1 MSDKGT
7 AGKKSSS
14 AAVSIEKLLTDKRW
28 EDVRQRLKRITSPTR
43 LGELLFDSADD
54 PDVPDDIFRTLLSK
68 LKGKRKTRSDY
79 TIEHNFFA
87 GVCNLYRERGY
98 KKKFKQVCHKRS
110 VASLQ
115 NFMEEY
121 VEIYGTLSMIDARK
135 TICYLWRWYLDEDPS
150 DLSYKYPSTSTII
163 CAKEK
168 ENGLFQV
175 SSVEDLRHN
184 EGLYSLWQKTELLI
198 KSTQTRGL
206 TKSVQ
211 DIRIV
216 HTLIRGRLPRVV
228 VWMALRLYTAQVQVK
243 DEMGR
248 LPLHLAAA
256 LNNLDTE
263 EDFKVDFKGDLAKVM
278 KRRMVELVLEFF
290 PAGAECADIEGSH
303 PLALLLDLEYRSWS
317 SNDWTKRCVMAL
329 MKQAPKALI
338 KKNGRNCMLPFMT
351 AACIHDDNT
360 IKAGS
365 KGEERMMLNRKLN
378 LTYAILRGDPSVVA
392 SGITGTSR
400 ERYLEK
406 KLEDAHGE
414 IRRLKQEIAVLK
426 QGSSTEASQRP
437 CKRSRCDSSDCSKSS
452 L

>member
-7 AGKKSSS
+7 AAKKKSA
-14 AAVSIEKLLTDKRW
+14 AAVSIEELLTEKRW

-43 LGELLFDSADD
+43 LGELLFYSADD

-68 LKGKRKTRSDY
+68 LKGKRTTDKVDY
-79 TIEHNFFA
+79 NVEHNFWE
-87 GVCNLYRERGY
+87 GVCNFYRERGY

-110 VASLQ
+110 VVSLQ
-115 NFMEEY
+115 TFMEEY
-121 VEIYGTLSMIDARK
+121 VEIYGTLPMIVARK
-135 TICYLWRWYLDEDPS
+135 TICYLWLHYLVEDPPDQIS
-150 DLSYKYPSTSTII
+150 DYMPTST
-163 CAKEK
+163 CGKEK
-168 ENGLFQV
+168 EKGLLQV
-175 SSVEDLRHN
+175 SSVGDLRHN
-184 EGLYSLWQKTELLI
+184 QELYSLWQKTELLI
-198 KSTQTRGL
+198 KATQTRGL

-248 LPLHLAAA
+248 LPLHLAAV
-256 LNNLDTE
+256 LNNLVTE
-263 EDFKVDFKGDLAKVM
+263 EDFKVDFEGDLAKAM

-317 SNDWTKRCVMAL
+317 SNNWTKRCVMAL

-338 KKNGRNCMLPFMT
+338 KKNGKNCMLPFMT

-360 IKAGS
+360 IKARS
-365 KGEERMMLNRKLN
+365 KEEESMMLKRKLN
-378 LTYAILRGDPSVVA
+378 LTYAVLRGDPSVVA

-400 ERYLEK
+400 ERYLEE
-406 KLEDAHGE
+406 KLEEAHGE
-414 IRRLKQEIAVLK
+414 ICRLKQENAVLK
-426 QGSSTEASQRP
+426 KGNSTEASQRP
-437 CKRSRCDSSDCSKSS
+437 SKRSRCDSADCSKSS